1 MAKVI
6 GIDLGTTNS
15 AMAVMDSGEPS
26 VIENNEGKRTTP
38 SVVALNTKSSERFV
52 GETAKRQSITNPE
65 NTVYSAKRFMG
76 RRFEDTDLKKEIS
89 RVSYGINKR
98 DNGDVGIKLG
108 EKNHAPAEISAMV
121 LRKLKED
128 AENKLGEKVEQAVIT
143 VPAYFNDSQR
153 EATKV
158 AGQIAGLEVL
168 RIINEPTAAS
178 LAYGLDK
185 EGDRTIAVYD
195 LGGGTFDVTILQ
207 LGEGVFE
214 VKSTNGNTQLGGDD
228 FDNTLVDFVCD
239 DFQNENGIDLTKDAA
254 ALQRIRVEAERSK
267 IELSSLNQ
275 TEINLPFI
283 SADSNGPKHLQMTL
297 TRAKLEE
304 LTSSLVEKTVKPTL
318 DALKDAGVKP
328 EEINEVVL
336 VGGMTR
342 MPLVS
347 EKVKELFKKE
357 PNKTINPDEVVAL
370 GAAIQAGVLQGDVKD
385 VLLLDVTPLTLGI
398 ETLGGV
404 KTPLIER
411 NTTIPT
417 SKTETFT
424 TAADNQPSVEIH
436 VVQGERDMANDNVS
450 IGRFSLD
457 GIQPAPRGIP
467 QIDVTFDIDADG
479 IVTVKAK
486 DRATNKEQQITI
498 TGRSGMADDEIDKII
513 KDAEKFAED
522 DKKLRSKIEA
532 KNSSEAVIYQAEK
545 LISENS
551 DKVPENITTDLQT
564 EIDSLKAII
573 SNEDSEVEA
582 INEGLEKLNV
592 ALQAFGQNLAQ
603 QENNDSNPPNDIEN
617 SDEACV
623 IIITFIPL
631 SERAPKNLFEKPG
644 TPTIPEPSKLIREIF
659 SI

>member
-65 NTVYSAKRFMG
+65 NTVYSAKRFIG

-214 VKSTNGNTQLGGDD
+214 VKSTNGDTQLGGDD

-522 DKKLRSKIEA
+522 DKNLRSKIVA
-532 KNSSEAVIYQAEK
+532 KNSSEAVFYQAEK

-551 DKVPENITTDLQT
+551 DKVPENITNDLQT

-573 SNEDSEVEA
+573 TNEDSEVET

-592 ALQAFGQNLAQ
+592 ALQAFGQNLPQ
-603 QENNDSNPPNDIEN
+603 QENNDSNPPNDSDN
-617 SDEACV
+617 SDEDDTV
-623 IIITFIPL
+623 DG
-631 SERAPKNLFEKPG
+631 EYKEV
-644 TPTIPEPSKLIREIF
+644 
-659 SI
+659 

>member
-128 AENKLGEKVEQAVIT
+128 AQNKLGEKVEQAVIT

-214 VKSTNGNTQLGGDD
+214 VKSTNGDTQLGGDD

-347 EKVKELFKKE
+347 KKVKELFKKE

-564 EIDSLKAII
+564 EIDNLKAII

-592 ALQAFGQNLAQ
+592 ALQAFGQNLPQ
-603 QENNDSNPPNDIEN
+603 QENNDSNPPNDSDN
-617 SDEACV
+617 SDEDDTV
-623 IIITFIPL
+623 DG
-631 SERAPKNLFEKPG
+631 EYKEV
-644 TPTIPEPSKLIREIF
+644 
-659 SI
+659 

>member
-214 VKSTNGNTQLGGDD
+214 VKSTNGDTQLGGDD

-297 TRAKLEE
+297 TRSKLEE

-573 SNEDSEVEA
+573 TNEDSEVEA

-592 ALQAFGQNLAQ
+592 ALQAFGQNLPQ
-603 QENNDSNPPNDIEN
+603 QENNDSNPPNDSDN
-617 SDEACV
+617 SDEDDTV
-623 IIITFIPL
+623 DG
-631 SERAPKNLFEKPG
+631 EYKEV
-644 TPTIPEPSKLIREIF
+644 
-659 SI
+659 

>member
-1 MAKVI
+1 MGKVI

-214 VKSTNGNTQLGGDD
+214 VKSTNGDTQLGGDD

-592 ALQAFGQNLAQ
+592 ALQAFGQNLPQ
-603 QENNDSNPPNDIEN
+603 QENNDSNPPNDSDN
-617 SDEACV
+617 SDEDDTV
-623 IIITFIPL
+623 DG
-631 SERAPKNLFEKPG
+631 EYKEV
-644 TPTIPEPSKLIREIF
+644 
-659 SI
+659 

>member
-1 MAKVI
+1 
-6 GIDLGTTNS
+6 
-15 AMAVMDSGEPS
+15 
-26 VIENNEGKRTTP
+26 
-38 SVVALNTKSSERFV
+38 
-52 GETAKRQSITNPE
+52 
-65 NTVYSAKRFMG
+65 
-76 RRFEDTDLKKEIS
+76 
-89 RVSYGINKR
+89 
-98 DNGDVGIKLG
+98 
-108 EKNHAPAEISAMV
+108 
-121 LRKLKED
+121 
-128 AENKLGEKVEQAVIT
+128 
-143 VPAYFNDSQR
+143 
-153 EATKV
+153 
-158 AGQIAGLEVL
+158 
-168 RIINEPTAAS
+168 
-178 LAYGLDK
+178 
-185 EGDRTIAVYD
+185 
-195 LGGGTFDVTILQ
+195 LQ

-214 VKSTNGNTQLGGDD
+214 VKSTNGDTQLGGDD

-551 DKVPENITTDLQT
+551 DKVPENITNDLQT

-573 SNEDSEVEA
+573 TNEDSEVET

-592 ALQAFGQNLAQ
+592 ALQAFGQNLPQ
-603 QENNDSNPPNDIEN
+603 QENNDSNPPNDSDN
-617 SDEACV
+617 SDEDDTV
-623 IIITFIPL
+623 DG
-631 SERAPKNLFEKPG
+631 EYKEV
-644 TPTIPEPSKLIREIF
+644 
-659 SI
+659 

>member
-1 MAKVI
+1 MGKII

-108 EKNHAPAEISAMV
+108 DKNHAPAEISAMV

-214 VKSTNGNTQLGGDD
+214 VKSTNGDTQLGGDD

-522 DKKLRSKIEA
+522 DKLS
-532 KNSSEAVIYQAEK
+532 
-545 LISENS
+545 LIH
-551 DKVPENITTDLQT
+551 I
-564 EIDSLKAII
+564 
-573 SNEDSEVEA
+573 
-582 INEGLEKLNV
+582 
-592 ALQAFGQNLAQ
+592 
-603 QENNDSNPPNDIEN
+603 
-617 SDEACV
+617 
-623 IIITFIPL
+623 
-631 SERAPKNLFEKPG
+631 
-644 TPTIPEPSKLIREIF
+644 
-659 SI
+659 

>member
-214 VKSTNGNTQLGGDD
+214 VKSTNGDTQLGGDD

-254 ALQRIRVEAERSK
+254 ALQRIRVEAERSM

-592 ALQAFGQNLAQ
+592 ALQAFGQNLPQ
-603 QENNDSNPPNDIEN
+603 QENNDSNPPNDSDN
-617 SDEACV
+617 SDEDDTV
-623 IIITFIPL
+623 DG
-631 SERAPKNLFEKPG
+631 EYKEV
-644 TPTIPEPSKLIREIF
+644 
-659 SI
+659 

>member
-214 VKSTNGNTQLGGDD
+214 VKSTNGDTQLGGDD

-545 LISENS
+545 LLSENS

-564 EIDSLKAII
+564 EIDSLKSII

-592 ALQAFGQNLAQ
+592 ALQAFGQNLPQ
-603 QENNDSNPPNDIEN
+603 QENNDSNPPNDSDN
-617 SDEACV
+617 SDEDDTV
-623 IIITFIPL
+623 DG
-631 SERAPKNLFEKPG
+631 EYKEV
-644 TPTIPEPSKLIREIF
+644 
-659 SI
+659 

>member
-76 RRFEDTDLKKEIS
+76 RRFEDTDLKKEMS

-214 VKSTNGNTQLGGDD
+214 VKSTNGDTQLGGDD

-592 ALQAFGQNLAQ
+592 ALQAFGQNLPQ
-603 QENNDSNPPNDIEN
+603 QENNDSNPPNDSDN
-617 SDEACV
+617 SDEDDTV
-623 IIITFIPL
+623 DG
-631 SERAPKNLFEKPG
+631 EYKEV
-644 TPTIPEPSKLIREIF
+644 
-659 SI
+659 

>member
-15 AMAVMDSGEPS
+15 AMAVMESGEPS
-26 VIENNEGKRTTP
+26 IIENNEGKRTTP
-38 SVVALNTKSSERFV
+38 SVVALNVKSNERFV
-52 GETAKRQSITNPE
+52 GETAKRQSITNPV

-76 RRFEDTDLKKEIS
+76 RRIADSDIKKES
-89 RVSYGINKR
+89 LKVSYKLNKR
-98 DNGDVGIKLG
+98 TNGDLGIKLG
-108 EKNHAPAEISAMV
+108 DNDHAPAEISAMV

-128 AENKLGEKVEQAVIT
+128 AEIKLGEKVDQAVIT

-185 EGDRTIAVYD
+185 EGDRVIAVYD

-214 VKSTNGNTQLGGDD
+214 VKSTNGDTQLGGDD
-228 FDNTLVDFVCD
+228 FDNVIVDYICN
-239 DFQNENGIDLTKDAA
+239 DFQNENGIDLKSDAA

-283 SADSNGPKHLQMTL
+283 SADSNGPKHLQMSL
-297 TRAKLEE
+297 SRAKLEE
-304 LTSSLVEKTVKPTL
+304 LTAPLVEKTVKPTMN
-318 DALKDAGVKP
+318 AIKDAGIKP
-328 EEINEVVL
+328 EDINEVVL

-342 MPLVS
+342 MPIVGK
-347 EKVKELFKKE
+347 KVKELFKKE
-357 PNKTINPDEVVAL
+357 PNKSINPDEVVAL

-424 TAADNQPSVEIH
+424 TAGDNQPSVEIH
-436 VVQGERDMANDNVS
+436 VVQGERDMVTDNVS

-457 GIQPAPRGIP
+457 GIQPAPRGVP

-498 TGRSGMADDEIDKII
+498 TGRSGMSDDEIDKII
-513 KDAEKFAED
+513 KDAEKFAEE
-522 DKKLRSKIEA
+522 DKKSKSKIEA
-532 KNSSEAVIYQAEK
+532 KNSAEAVVYQSEK
-545 LISENS
+545 LIKENS
-551 DKVPENITTDLQT
+551 EKVPENITSDLQS
-564 EIDSLKAII
+564 EIDNVKNILSI
-573 SNEDSEVEA
+573 EESEAEEINEA
-582 INEGLEKLNV
+582 IEKLNL
-592 ALQAFGQNLAQ
+592 ALQAFGQNLPQ
-603 QENNDSNPPNDIEN
+603 PENNPTEPTNDDEK
-617 SDEACV
+617 SDEDDTV
-623 IIITFIPL
+623 DG
-631 SERAPKNLFEKPG
+631 EYKEV
-644 TPTIPEPSKLIREIF
+644 
-659 SI
+659 

>member
-15 AMAVMDSGEPS
+15 AMAVMESGEPS
-26 VIENNEGKRTTP
+26 VIENKEGKRTTP
-38 SVVALNTKSSERFV
+38 SVVALNEKSNERFV

-65 NTVYSAKRFMG
+65 NTVYSAKRFIG
-76 RRFEDTDLKKEIS
+76 RRFNQAEMKKEGS
-89 RVSYGINKR
+89 KVSYKLNKR
-98 DNGDVGIKLG
+98 SNGDVGIKLG
-108 EKNHAPAEISAMV
+108 EKDHAPAEISAMV
-121 LRKLKED
+121 LKKLKDD
-128 AENKLGEKVEQAVIT
+128 AETKLGEKVNQAVIT

-195 LGGGTFDVTILQ
+195 LGGGTFDITILQ
-207 LGEGVFE
+207 LGDGVFE
-214 VKSTNGNTQLGGDD
+214 VKSTNGDTQLGGDD
-228 FDNTLVDFVCD
+228 FDNVIVDFICE
-239 DFQNENGIDLTKDAA
+239 DFKNENSIDLKSDPA
-254 ALQRIRVEAERSK
+254 ALQRIRVEAERAK

-283 SADSNGPKHLQMTL
+283 TADSNGPKHLQL
-297 TRAKLEE
+297 SLNRSKLEE
-304 LTSSLVEKTVKPTL
+304 LTSQLVEKTVKPTL
-318 DALKDAGVKP
+318 SAIKDADVKP
-328 EEINEVVL
+328 GDIDEVVL

-398 ETLGGV
+398 ETLGAV

-436 VVQGERDMANDNVS
+436 VVQGEREMANDNVS

-457 GIQPAPRGIP
+457 GIQPAPRGVP

-479 IVTVKAK
+479 IVTVMAK
-486 DRATNKEQQITI
+486 DRATNKEQKITI
-498 TGRSGMADDEIDKII
+498 TGRSGMSDDEIDKIV
-513 KDAEKFAED
+513 KDAEKFAEED
-522 DKKLRSKIEA
+522 QKKKANIES
-532 KNSSEAVIYQAEK
+532 KNSAEAVIYQSEK
-545 LISENS
+545 LIKENS
-551 DKVPENITTDLQT
+551 DKVPEEITKELQD
-564 EIDSLKAII
+564 EVDFLKASIA
-573 SNEDSEVEA
+573 NETSESEE
-582 INEGLEKLNV
+582 INEGIEKVNL
-592 ALQAFGQNLAQ
+592 ALQKFGQNLPQ
-603 QENNDSNPPNDIEN
+603 QENDPSDPSKPDDK
-617 SDEACV
+617 SDEDDTV
-623 IIITFIPL
+623 DG
-631 SERAPKNLFEKPG
+631 EYKEV
-644 TPTIPEPSKLIREIF
+644 
-659 SI
+659 

>member
-1 MAKVI
+1 MPKVI

-15 AMAVMDSGEPS
+15 AMAVMESGEPS

-38 SVVALNTKSSERFV
+38 SVVALNTKSKERFV

-65 NTVYSAKRFMG
+65 NTIYSAKRFIG
-76 RRFEDTDLKKEIS
+76 RRFNQNEMKKES
-89 RVSYGINKR
+89 NRVSYSLNKR
-98 DNGDVGIKLG
+98 SNGDVGIKLG
-108 EKNHAPAEISAMV
+108 DQDHAPAEISGMI

-128 AENKLGEKVEQAVIT
+128 AEVKLGEKIDQAVIT

-158 AGQIAGLEVL
+158 AGQIAGLDVL

-207 LGEGVFE
+207 LGDGVFE
-214 VKSTNGNTQLGGDD
+214 VKSTNGDTQLGGDD
-228 FDNTLVDFVCD
+228 FDNVLVDFVCD
-239 DFQNENGIDLTKDAA
+239 DFKSENSIDLRTDPA
-254 ALQRIRVEAERSK
+254 ALQRIRVEAERAK
-267 IELSSLNQ
+267 IELSSVNQ

-283 SADSNGPKHLQMTL
+283 TADSNGPKHLQLNL
-297 TRAKLEE
+297 TRSKLEE
-304 LTSSLVEKTVKPTL
+304 LTSQLVEKTVKPTL
-318 DALKDAGVKP
+318 DAIKDAEVKP
-328 EEINEVVL
+328 ADIDEVVL

-457 GIQPAPRGIP
+457 GIQPAPRGVP

-479 IVTVKAK
+479 IVKVLAK

-498 TGRSGMADDEIDKII
+498 TGRSGMSDDEIDKIV
-513 KDAEKFAED
+513 KDAEKFAEED
-522 DKKLRSKIEA
+522 QKKRSGIEA
-532 KNSSEAVIYQAEK
+532 KNSAEAVIYQSEK
-545 LISENS
+545 LIKENS
-551 DKVPENITTDLQT
+551 DKVPEDVTSELQ
-564 EIDSLKAII
+564 
-573 SNEDSEVEA
+573 SEVEDLKNLIA
-582 INEGLEKLNV
+582 DENSDADQINEGIEKVNL
-592 ALQAFGQNLAQ
+592 ALQKFGQNLPQ
-603 QENNDSNPPNDIEN
+603 QGNDPTNPTKPDDK
-617 SDEACV
+617 SDEDDTV
-623 IIITFIPL
+623 DG
-631 SERAPKNLFEKPG
+631 EYKEV
-644 TPTIPEPSKLIREIF
+644 
-659 SI
+659 

>member
-214 VKSTNGNTQLGGDD
+214 VKSTNGDTQLGGDD

-592 ALQAFGQNLAQ
+592 ALQAFGQNLPQ
-603 QENNDSNPPNDIEN
+603 QENNDSNPPNDSDN
-617 SDEACV
+617 SDEDDTV
-623 IIITFIPL
+623 DG
-631 SERAPKNLFEKPG
+631 EYKEV
-644 TPTIPEPSKLIREIF
+644 
-659 SI
+659 

>member
-214 VKSTNGNTQLGGDD
+214 VKSTNGDTQLGGDD

-436 VVQGERDMANDNVS
+436 VVQGERDMAKDNVS

-564 EIDSLKAII
+564 EIDNLKAII

-592 ALQAFGQNLAQ
+592 ALQAFGQNLPQ
-603 QENNDSNPPNDIEN
+603 QENNDSNPPNDSDN
-617 SDEACV
+617 SDEDDTV
-623 IIITFIPL
+623 DG
-631 SERAPKNLFEKPG
+631 EYKEV
-644 TPTIPEPSKLIREIF
+644 
-659 SI
+659 

>member
-214 VKSTNGNTQLGGDD
+214 VKSTNGDTQLGGDD

-564 EIDSLKAII
+564 EIDNLKAII

-592 ALQAFGQNLAQ
+592 ALQAFGQNLPQ
-603 QENNDSNPPNDIEN
+603 QENNDSNPPNDSDN
-617 SDEACV
+617 SDEDDTV
-623 IIITFIPL
+623 DG
-631 SERAPKNLFEKPG
+631 EYKEV
-644 TPTIPEPSKLIREIF
+644 
-659 SI
+659 

>member
-15 AMAVMDSGEPS
+15 AMAIMESGEPT
-26 VIENNEGKRTTP
+26 VIENKEGKRTTP
-38 SVVALNTKSSERFV
+38 SVVALNVKSNERFV

-76 RRFEDTDLKKEIS
+76 RRFKDSDIKNESSK
-89 RVSYGINKR
+89 VSYKLNKR
-98 DNGDVGIKLG
+98 SNGDLGIKLG
-108 EKNHAPAEISAMV
+108 DKDHAPAEISAMV

-128 AENKLGEKVEQAVIT
+128 AENKLGEKVDQAVIT

-185 EGDRTIAVYD
+185 EGDRIIAVYD

-214 VKSTNGNTQLGGDD
+214 VKSTNGDTQLGGDD
-228 FDNTLVDFVCD
+228 FDNVIVDYICS
-239 DFQNENGIDLTKDAA
+239 DFQNENGIDLKSDAA

-283 SADSNGPKHLQMTL
+283 SADSNGPKHLQMSL
-297 TRAKLEE
+297 SRAKLEE
-304 LTSSLVEKTVKPTL
+304 LTSPLVEKTVKPTL
-318 DALKDAGVKP
+318 NAIKDAGVKP

-342 MPLVS
+342 MPLVGD
-347 EKVKELFKKE
+347 KVKELFKQE
-357 PNKTINPDEVVAL
+357 PNKSINPDEVVAL

-424 TAADNQPSVEIH
+424 TAGDNQPSVEIH
-436 VVQGERDMANDNVS
+436 VVQGERDMVTDNVS

-457 GIQPAPRGIP
+457 GIQPASRGVP

-498 TGRSGMADDEIDKII
+498 TGRSGMSDDEIDKII
-513 KDAEKFAED
+513 KDAEKFAEE
-522 DKKLRSKIEA
+522 DKKSKEKIEA
-532 KNSSEAVIYQAEK
+532 KNSAEAVVYQSEK
-545 LISENS
+545 LIKENS
-551 DKVPENITTDLQT
+551 EKVPENITTDLQN
-564 EIDSLKAII
+564 EIDNVKNILSIETSESEEINGAI
-573 SNEDSEVEA
+573 
-582 INEGLEKLNV
+582 EKLNV
-592 ALQAFGQNLAQ
+592 ALQAFGQNLPQ
-603 QENNDSNPPNDIEN
+603 PENNTSEATNDDDK
-617 SDEACV
+617 SDEDDTV
-623 IIITFIPL
+623 DG
-631 SERAPKNLFEKPG
+631 EYKEV
-644 TPTIPEPSKLIREIF
+644 
-659 SI
+659 

>member
-15 AMAVMDSGEPS
+15 AMAVRDSGEPS

-108 EKNHAPAEISAMV
+108 DKNHAPAEISAMV

-214 VKSTNGNTQLGGDD
+214 VKSTNGDTQLGGDD

-551 DKVPENITTDLQT
+551 DKVPENITNDLQT

-573 SNEDSEVEA
+573 TNEDSEVET

-592 ALQAFGQNLAQ
+592 ALQAFGQNLPQ
-603 QENNDSNPPNDIEN
+603 QENNDSNPPNDSDN
-617 SDEACV
+617 SDEDDTV
-623 IIITFIPL
+623 DG
-631 SERAPKNLFEKPG
+631 EYKEV
-644 TPTIPEPSKLIREIF
+644 
-659 SI
+659 

>member
-15 AMAVMDSGEPS
+15 AMAVMESGEPS

-38 SVVALNTKSSERFV
+38 SVVALNVKSNERFV

-65 NTVYSAKRFMG
+65 NTVYSAKRFIG
-76 RRFEDTDLKKEIS
+76 RRFNQTEMKKESS
-89 RVSYGINKR
+89 RVSYKLNKR
-98 DNGDVGIKLG
+98 SNGDVGIKLG
-108 EKNHAPAEISAMV
+108 ENDHAPAEISAMV

-128 AENKLGEKVEQAVIT
+128 AESKLGEKVEQAVIT

-195 LGGGTFDVTILQ
+195 LGGGTFDITILQ

-214 VKSTNGNTQLGGDD
+214 VKSTNGDTQLGGDD
-228 FDNTLVDFVCD
+228 FDNVIVDYICE
-239 DFQNENGIDLTKDAA
+239 DFKSENSIDLKADPA
-254 ALQRIRVEAERSK
+254 ALQRIRVEAERAK
-267 IELSSLNQ
+267 IELSSVNQ

-283 SADSNGPKHLQMTL
+283 TADSNGPKHLQL
-297 TRAKLEE
+297 SLNRSKLEE
-304 LTSSLVEKTVKPTL
+304 LTSQLVEKTVKPTL
-318 DALKDAGVKP
+318 SAIKDADVKP
-328 EEINEVVL
+328 TDIDEVVL

-457 GIQPAPRGIP
+457 GIQPAPRGVP

-479 IVTVKAK
+479 IVTVMAK
-486 DRATNKEQQITI
+486 DRATNKEQKITI
-498 TGRSGMADDEIDKII
+498 TGRSGMSDDEIDKIV
-513 KDAEKFAED
+513 KDAEKFAEED
-522 DKKLRSKIEA
+522 QKKKANIES
-532 KNSSEAVIYQAEK
+532 KNSAEAVIYQSEK
-545 LISENS
+545 LIKENS
-551 DKVPENITTDLQT
+551 DKVPEDITKELQDEVDL
-564 EIDSLKAII
+564 LKATIA
-573 SNEDSEVEA
+573 NEESDSEE
-582 INEGLEKLNV
+582 INEGIEKVNL
-592 ALQAFGQNLAQ
+592 ALQKFGQNLPQ
-603 QENNDSNPPNDIEN
+603 QGNDPSDASKTDDK
-617 SDEACV
+617 SDEDDTV
-623 IIITFIPL
+623 DG
-631 SERAPKNLFEKPG
+631 EYKEV
-644 TPTIPEPSKLIREIF
+644 
-659 SI
+659 

>member
-1 MAKVI
+1 
-6 GIDLGTTNS
+6 
-15 AMAVMDSGEPS
+15 
-26 VIENNEGKRTTP
+26 
-38 SVVALNTKSSERFV
+38 
-52 GETAKRQSITNPE
+52 
-65 NTVYSAKRFMG
+65 MG

-214 VKSTNGNTQLGGDD
+214 VKSTNGDTQLGGDD

-564 EIDSLKAII
+564 EIDNLKAII

-592 ALQAFGQNLAQ
+592 ALQAFGQNLPQ
-603 QENNDSNPPNDIEN
+603 QENNDSNPPNDSDN
-617 SDEACV
+617 SDEDDTV
-623 IIITFIPL
+623 DG
-631 SERAPKNLFEKPG
+631 EYKEV
-644 TPTIPEPSKLIREIF
+644 
-659 SI
+659 

>member
-108 EKNHAPAEISAMV
+108 DKNHAPAEISAMV

-214 VKSTNGNTQLGGDD
+214 VKSTNGDTQLGGDD

-592 ALQAFGQNLAQ
+592 ALQAFGQNLPQ
-603 QENNDSNPPNDIEN
+603 QENNDSNPPNDSDN
-617 SDEACV
+617 SDEDDTV
-623 IIITFIPL
+623 DG
-631 SERAPKNLFEKPG
+631 EYKEV
-644 TPTIPEPSKLIREIF
+644 
-659 SI
+659 

>member
-108 EKNHAPAEISAMV
+108 DKNHAPAEISAMV

-214 VKSTNGNTQLGGDD
+214 VKSTNGDTQLGGDD

-545 LISENS
+545 LIS
-551 DKVPENITTDLQT
+551 
-564 EIDSLKAII
+564 
-573 SNEDSEVEA
+573 
-582 INEGLEKLNV
+582 
-592 ALQAFGQNLAQ
+592 
-603 QENNDSNPPNDIEN
+603 
-617 SDEACV
+617 
-623 IIITFIPL
+623 
-631 SERAPKNLFEKPG
+631 
-644 TPTIPEPSKLIREIF
+644 
-659 SI
+659 

>member
-1 MAKVI
+1 M
-6 GIDLGTTNS
+6 
-15 AMAVMDSGEPS
+15 
-26 VIENNEGKRTTP
+26 
-38 SVVALNTKSSERFV
+38 NTKSSERFV

-108 EKNHAPAEISAMV
+108 DKNHAPAEISAMV

-214 VKSTNGNTQLGGDD
+214 VKSTNGDTQLGGDD

-551 DKVPENITTDLQT
+551 DKVPENITNDLQT

-573 SNEDSEVEA
+573 TNEDSEVET

-592 ALQAFGQNLAQ
+592 ALQAFGQNLPQ
-603 QENNDSNPPNDIEN
+603 QENNDSNPPNDSDN
-617 SDEACV
+617 SDEDDTV
-623 IIITFIPL
+623 DG
-631 SERAPKNLFEKPG
+631 EYKEV
-644 TPTIPEPSKLIREIF
+644 
-659 SI
+659 

>member
-108 EKNHAPAEISAMV
+108 DKNHAPAEISAMV

-214 VKSTNGNTQLGGDD
+214 VKSTNGDTQLGGDD

-564 EIDSLKAII
+564 EIDNLKAII

-592 ALQAFGQNLAQ
+592 ALQAFGQNLPQ
-603 QENNDSNPPNDIEN
+603 QENNDSNPPNDSDN
-617 SDEACV
+617 SDEDDTV
-623 IIITFIPL
+623 DG
-631 SERAPKNLFEKPG
+631 EYKEV
-644 TPTIPEPSKLIREIF
+644 
-659 SI
+659 

>member
-108 EKNHAPAEISAMV
+108 DKNHAPAEISAMV

-214 VKSTNGNTQLGGDD
+214 VKSTNGDTQLGGDD

-347 EKVKELFKKE
+347 KKVKELFKKE

-564 EIDSLKAII
+564 EIDNLKAII

-592 ALQAFGQNLAQ
+592 ALQAFGQNLPQ
-603 QENNDSNPPNDIEN
+603 QENNDSNPPNDSDN
-617 SDEACV
+617 SDEDDTV
-623 IIITFIPL
+623 DG
-631 SERAPKNLFEKPG
+631 EYKEV
-644 TPTIPEPSKLIREIF
+644 
-659 SI
+659 

>member
-108 EKNHAPAEISAMV
+108 DKNHAPAEISAMV

-168 RIINEPTAAS
+168 RIINAPTAAS

-214 VKSTNGNTQLGGDD
+214 VKSTNGDTQLGGDD

-551 DKVPENITTDLQT
+551 DKVPENITNDLQT

-573 SNEDSEVEA
+573 TNEDSEVET

-592 ALQAFGQNLAQ
+592 ALQAFGQNLPQ
-603 QENNDSNPPNDIEN
+603 QENNDSNPPNDSDN
-617 SDEACV
+617 SDEDDTV
-623 IIITFIPL
+623 DG
-631 SERAPKNLFEKPG
+631 EYKEV
-644 TPTIPEPSKLIREIF
+644 
-659 SI
+659 

>member
-214 VKSTNGNTQLGGDD
+214 VKSTNGDTQLGGDD

-357 PNKTINPDEVVAL
+357 PNKTINPDEVVAM

-592 ALQAFGQNLAQ
+592 ALQAFGQNLPQ
-603 QENNDSNPPNDIEN
+603 QENNDSNPPNDSDN
-617 SDEACV
+617 SDEDDTV
-623 IIITFIPL
+623 DG
-631 SERAPKNLFEKPG
+631 EYKEV
-644 TPTIPEPSKLIREIF
+644 
-659 SI
+659 

>member
-1 MAKVI
+1 MSKNKKFFDI
-6 GIDLGTTNS
+6 TGIRISPDNKFTTYATDYVS
-15 AMAVMDSGEPS
+15 
-26 VIENNEGKRTTP
+26 
-38 SVVALNTKSSERFV
+38 
-52 GETAKRQSITNPE
+52 
-65 NTVYSAKRFMG
+65 
-76 RRFEDTDLKKEIS
+76 RRE
-89 RVSYGINKR
+89 Y
-98 DNGDVGIKLG
+98 
-108 EKNHAPAEISAMV
+108 
-121 LRKLKED
+121 
-128 AENKLGEKVEQAVIT
+128 
-143 VPAYFNDSQR
+143 
-153 EATKV
+153 
-158 AGQIAGLEVL
+158 
-168 RIINEPTAAS
+168 
-178 LAYGLDK
+178 
-185 EGDRTIAVYD
+185 TI
-195 LGGGTFDVTILQ
+195 
-207 LGEGVFE
+207 
-214 VKSTNGNTQLGGDD
+214 
-228 FDNTLVDFVCD
+228 
-239 DFQNENGIDLTKDAA
+239 
-254 ALQRIRVEAERSK
+254 
-267 IELSSLNQ
+267 
-275 TEINLPFI
+275 
-283 SADSNGPKHLQMTL
+283 
-297 TRAKLEE
+297 
-304 LTSSLVEKTVKPTL
+304 
-318 DALKDAGVKP
+318 
-328 EEINEVVL
+328 
-336 VGGMTR
+336 
-342 MPLVS
+342 
-347 EKVKELFKKE
+347 KVKNIFKKE

-551 DKVPENITTDLQT
+551 DKVPENITNDLQT

-573 SNEDSEVEA
+573 TNEDSEVET

-592 ALQAFGQNLAQ
+592 ALQAFGQNLPQ
-603 QENNDSNPPNDIEN
+603 QENNDSNPPNDSDN
-617 SDEACV
+617 SDEDDTV
-623 IIITFIPL
+623 DG
-631 SERAPKNLFEKPG
+631 EYKEV
-644 TPTIPEPSKLIREIF
+644 
-659 SI
+659 

>member
-1 MAKVI
+1 M
-6 GIDLGTTNS
+6 
-15 AMAVMDSGEPS
+15 
-26 VIENNEGKRTTP
+26 
-38 SVVALNTKSSERFV
+38 
-52 GETAKRQSITNPE
+52 
-65 NTVYSAKRFMG
+65 
-76 RRFEDTDLKKEIS
+76 
-89 RVSYGINKR
+89 
-98 DNGDVGIKLG
+98 
-108 EKNHAPAEISAMV
+108 
-121 LRKLKED
+121 
-128 AENKLGEKVEQAVIT
+128 
-143 VPAYFNDSQR
+143 
-153 EATKV
+153 
-158 AGQIAGLEVL
+158 
-168 RIINEPTAAS
+168 
-178 LAYGLDK
+178 
-185 EGDRTIAVYD
+185 
-195 LGGGTFDVTILQ
+195 
-207 LGEGVFE
+207 
-214 VKSTNGNTQLGGDD
+214 
-228 FDNTLVDFVCD
+228 
-239 DFQNENGIDLTKDAA
+239 
-254 ALQRIRVEAERSK
+254 
-267 IELSSLNQ
+267 
-275 TEINLPFI
+275 
-283 SADSNGPKHLQMTL
+283 
-297 TRAKLEE
+297 
-304 LTSSLVEKTVKPTL
+304 
-318 DALKDAGVKP
+318 KP

-342 MPLVS
+342 MPLVA

-498 TGRSGMADDEIDKII
+498 TGRSGMSDDEIDKIV
-513 KDAEKFAED
+513 KDAEKNAEE

-551 DKVPENITTDLQT
+551 DKVPENITADLQT
-564 EIDSLKAII
+564 EIDNLKSII
-573 SNEDSEVEA
+573 SNEESEAEV

-592 ALQAFGQNLAQ
+592 ALQAFGQNLPQ
-603 QENNDSNPPNDIEN
+603 QENNDTNPPND
-617 SDEACV
+617 SD
-623 IIITFIPL
+623 
-631 SERAPKNLFEKPG
+631 N
-644 TPTIPEPSKLIREIF
+644 PSDDDTVDGEYKEV
-659 SI
+659 